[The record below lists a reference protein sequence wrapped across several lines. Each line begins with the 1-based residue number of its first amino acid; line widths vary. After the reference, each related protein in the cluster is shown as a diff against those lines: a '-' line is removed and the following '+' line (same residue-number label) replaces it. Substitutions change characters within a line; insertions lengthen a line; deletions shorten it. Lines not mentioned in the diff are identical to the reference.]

1 MNSKCTRCR
10 GHGKYLPEHGFT
22 KADMVICKTCEG
34 SGILPEGYV
43 INRNGNKRK
52 IVQNENLERLSE
64 IFHARMKK

>member
-1 MNSKCTRCR
+1 MSVKCHRCR

-22 KADMVICKTCEG
+22 KADMVSCKACEG

-52 IVQNENLERLSE
+52 VINSDKIERLEE
-64 IFHARMKK
+64 IFQIRMKK